1 METNSKSDSKE
12 KKEMLGKTIG
22 GVAGAAAFVA
32 TTSIAID
39 VMGDDSVDELVAIN
53 APEDMGGP
61 TAAAEEQLAY
71 EAHADVGDISE
82 ADLEM
87 VDATPEGVSAV
98 QVHTASEPSDSYLAS
113 ADVEFDTGGLDDVLA
128 SADTGDMGILGDM
141 IDAVNDLV

>member
-1 METNSKSDSKE
+1 METNSKSEEKE

-39 VMGDDSVDELVAIN
+39 VMGDESNDDLVAIN
-53 APEDMGGP
+53 TSEDIGGP
-61 TAAAEEQLAY
+61 TAATEEQLAY
-71 EAHADVGDISE
+71 EAHAEVGDISD

-87 VDATPEGVSAV
+87 VDATPESVSAV
-98 QVHTASEPSDSYLAS
+98 QVHTASESSDSYLAS
-113 ADVEFDTGGLDDVLA
+113 TDVELDTGGLDDMLA

-141 IDAVNDLV
+141 IDAVNDIV